1 MPPLSR
7 ILPDLT
13 LPLGQVRPGQVF
25 RNRLARG
32 RLWSRR
38 ALPRGVRR
46 ELPASPRPSE
56 HRPAPQ
62 STAPPLRAPPR
73 ASSMPGVGRRTSSR
87 AARRA
92 ELAGREGCGWVAL
105 ATGGWARAEP
115 LESRD
120 PSGRCARGFRGLRV
134 VRLLPGGG
142 QAWKE
147 RAGKTTR
154 ERGVEAEERGLGRKE
169 GVQRLRP
176 CRARGAVQGV
186 PERGEEDEGR
196 RARKEGAGKRRR
208 RKKQR
213 GGPPG
218 KAGFVESHH

>member
-62 STAPPLRAPPR
+62 STAPR
-73 ASSMPGVGRRTSSR
+73 VKH
-87 AARRA
+87 
-92 ELAGREGCGWVAL
+92 AGSGQTHLFAGC
-105 ATGGWARAEP
+105 
-115 LESRD
+115 S
-120 PSGRCARGFRGLRV
+120 ARG
-134 VRLLPGGG
+134 
-142 QAWKE
+142 AC
-147 RAGKTTR
+147 R
-154 ERGVEAEERGLGRKE
+154 ERGMWVGCPGNGRLG
-169 GVQRLRP
+169 
-176 CRARGAVQGV
+176 AR
-186 PERGEEDEGR
+186 
-196 RARKEGAGKRRR
+196 
-208 RKKQR
+208 
-213 GGPPG
+213 
-218 KAGFVESHH
+218 